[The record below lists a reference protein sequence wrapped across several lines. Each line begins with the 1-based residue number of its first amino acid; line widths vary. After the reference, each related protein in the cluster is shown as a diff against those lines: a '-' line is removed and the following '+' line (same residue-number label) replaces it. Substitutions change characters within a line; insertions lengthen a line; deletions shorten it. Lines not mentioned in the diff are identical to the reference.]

1 MQAVHIPKSNQSME
15 KRYEASSRCDT
26 NLDYLLL
33 RTKLWD
39 PSSLPGLPA
48 LPGLQP
54 TPGVAGIVLI
64 IWPIGDDVPMPVDF
78 EAQLELIDKISQDDK
93 AHYIPRYL
101 LRYLGTAPATPAP
114 QRSG

>member
-1 MQAVHIPKSNQSME
+1 ME
-15 KRYEASSRCDT
+15 NATRQDSSCDT

-33 RTKLWD
+33 RTKLWN

-54 TPGVAGIVLI
+54 TPGMAGIVLI

-78 EAQLELIDKISQDDK
+78 EAQLELIDKIS
-93 AHYIPRYL
+93 
-101 LRYLGTAPATPAP
+101 
-114 QRSG
+114 